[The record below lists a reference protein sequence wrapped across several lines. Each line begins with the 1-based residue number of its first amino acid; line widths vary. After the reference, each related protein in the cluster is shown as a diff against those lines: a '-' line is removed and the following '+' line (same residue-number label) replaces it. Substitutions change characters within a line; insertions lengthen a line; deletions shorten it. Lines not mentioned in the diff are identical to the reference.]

1 VALFRRILL
10 PLSGRET
17 DKGLLCYA
25 AMLSRVL
32 GSPDIRC
39 LHVARDPDSVV
50 LRAELERRIALAIP
64 TSRCDFVAG
73 DILDSILAAAARF
86 EADLILLGHASRRH
100 RRSLARRL
108 AGEAP
113 CSVWMAPEGSPAT
126 IRRILVPIDFS
137 RRSADT
143 LAAATALA
151 AAAGLDECVALHV
164 DFNEAAVSFDEF
176 DEILA
181 EDRDRAFG
189 IFMAPIDLHDVW
201 VKPIFVDS
209 ARVADTIVRTA
220 VEQEC
225 DLIVMGTR
233 GRSPSAAVLL
243 GSETEQCIMT
253 TGMPLL
259 AVKHF
264 GARLS
269 LLGALQDERLRRRGE
284 DRFT

>member
-1 VALFRRILL
+1 MALFRRILV

-17 DKGLLCYA
+17 DKELLCYA
-25 AMLSRVL
+25 AMLRRVL
-32 GSPDIRC
+32 GNVEIRC
-39 LHVARDPDSVV
+39 LHVARDPDNEV
-50 LRAELERRIALAIP
+50 LRAEFDRRLSETLP
-64 TSRCDFVAG
+64 DSPCEFVEG
-73 DILDSILAAAARF
+73 DILDSILASATAYGS
-86 EADLILLGHASRRH
+86 DLILLGQASRRR

-108 AGEAP
+108 AGEAS
-113 CSVWMAPEGSPAT
+113 CSVWMAPAGSPSA

-137 RRSADT
+137 PRSADT
-143 LAAATALA
+143 LAIATALA
-151 AAAGLDECVALHV
+151 SAAGLDECLALNV
-164 DFNEAAVSFDEF
+164 EFNDAVVGFDEF
-176 DEILA
+176 DEMLA

-189 IFMAPIDLHDVW
+189 IFVAPIDLHDVW

-209 ARVADTIVRTA
+209 ARVAETIVRIA

-253 TGMPLL
+253 TATPLL
-259 AVKHF
+259 AVKRF

-269 LLGALQDERLRRRGE
+269 LLGALRDERLRRRGE